1 VLIGRHLAGTD
12 LSHDGLSYVFERT
25 TGDDPFR
32 RNPYGTATVLN
43 DPQDRGDAEAQ
54 IERLVFAPVAR
65 SYSVGAWV
73 YPAVSAPDSTLDRL
87 AGYTGRVTFDSSSRF
102 QDQPA
107 YRASS
112 AFSGRPG
119 AGWIGLWAPAEAPD
133 PWISWTTPRPL
144 RVSSVR
150 LTPSRRPVRR
160 PTVVRISWPGG
171 STAPLPVG
179 ADGSVALASPVTAR
193 SFRVTVLG
201 AVFPAGSTARRQ
213 QARAVGIGSVS
224 VAGLKPV
231 AMPVSGPLRAP
242 CGTVAVSV
250 GGRRV
255 SLAPHGTVAELN
267 AGRPLPATTCGAA
280 AAVPMGAGVQR
291 ITSLPGPFS
300 VDLLRL
306 SSPAPSPVAPA
317 VSGGRVVDPGHIGQ
331 SSVTGVR
338 VALNGPSWVVLGESF
353 DNGWRAT
360 CDGRSLGTPRVLDG
374 YGNGWLAPAGCKRVS
389 FQFAPQS
396 GVNKSYVIS
405 AIAAALILLFLMV
418 GAARRPVPA
427 QEAVRRLLP
436 DVPARPRPL
445 ARAAALALPAAIVL
459 GYVFSI
465 RAGIGLLLLL
475 TFVLWRGWA
484 PATLTLIAAGLLG
497 IAVPLTYLIV
507 NPHDRHGDNF
517 VYSTKLISA
526 HWIGVV
532 AIALLALVCWKLIVR
547 RPRAR

>member
-1 VLIGRHLAGTD
+1 
-12 LSHDGLSYVFERT
+12 FERT
-25 TGDDPFR
+25 SGDDPFR

-54 IERLVFAPVAR
+54 IERLVFAPAAR
-65 SYSVGAWV
+65 SYSVAAWV
-73 YPAVSAPDSTLDRL
+73 YPAVNTADSTLDRL
-87 AGYTGRVTFDSSSRF
+87 AGYTGPERFDSSSRF

-150 LTPSRRPVRR
+150 LTPSSRPVRR

-179 ADGSVALASPVTAR
+179 ADGSVALPSPVTAR

-201 AVFPAGSTARRQ
+201 AVFPAGTTARQQ

-231 AMPVSGPLRAP
+231 AMPVSGALRAP

-255 SLAPHGTVAELN
+255 PLAPHGTVADLN
-267 AGRPLPATTCGAA
+267 AGRPLPATTCGASA
-280 AAVPMGAGVQR
+280 GVPMGAGVQR
-291 ITSLPGPFS
+291 IASLPGPFS

-306 SSPAPSPVAPA
+306 SSPAPAPVAPA

-338 VALNGPSWVVLGESF
+338 LALNGPSWLVLGESF

-360 CDGRSLGTPRVLDG
+360 CDGRSLGAPRVLDG

-405 AIAAALILLFLMV
+405 AVAAALILLFLVV
-418 GAARRPVPA
+418 GAMRRPTPA
-427 QEAVRRLLP
+427 AEAARRLLP
-436 DVPARPRPL
+436 DVPAHPRPL
-445 ARAAALALPAAIVL
+445 ARAALLALPA
-459 GYVFSI
+459 
-465 RAGIGLLLLL
+465 
-475 TFVLWRGWA
+475 
-484 PATLTLIAAGLLG
+484 
-497 IAVPLTYLIV
+497 
-507 NPHDRHGDNF
+507 
-517 VYSTKLISA
+517 
-526 HWIGVV
+526 
-532 AIALLALVCWKLIVR
+532 
-547 RPRAR
+547 